1 MLLFKP
7 MTSSSIPTTASS
19 KLSTRL
25 VLFSVLATGIG
36 QSMTFTL
43 LAPLGREVGLGEVQI
58 GLIITCSSLV
68 FTLTSPVWGRTSDR
82 WGRKPVM
89 LLGLFGYAFGCILF
103 ATVFF
108 YGLKGLLSGITLYL
122 LVIGTRV
129 LMASLMSAAP
139 SAASAYIADTT
150 SLEQRVAGMGRLGA
164 ARTLGAILGPAMCG
178 LFAVIGLLT
187 PLYIAAG
194 ITLFSTILIAL
205 VLQEPPRTPR
215 RATTKPKLKL
225 LDKRYFPYILV
236 GFLTFFAFSMT
247 TQTIGFY
254 IQDRFVLDGRATAQA
269 IGMGMMVAAAMSF
282 FSQAFLASRMKINP
296 IRMMTLALP
305 VLMLGYG
312 ALLFAGS
319 IAALVAVLG
328 ILGLGLGMISP
339 GFTAGASLAVG
350 PEEQGAVS
358 GMVSACPSA
367 GFVLGPIVG
376 TSLYQVNHTLPYLCA
391 CLLMLP
397 LFLYVLRFGRLERR
411 KACVSSAGP

>member
-1 MLLFKP
+1 M
-7 MTSSSIPTTASS
+7 MTTTTPKASAPG
-19 KLSTRL
+19 LATRL

-58 GLIITCSSLV
+58 GLIITCSALT
-68 FTLTSPVWGRTSDR
+68 FTLTSPAWGRTSDR
-82 WGRKPVM
+82 WGRKPVL

-103 ATVFF
+103 ASVFF
-108 YGLKGLLSGITLYL
+108 YGLQGLLSGLTLYL
-122 LVIGTRV
+122 LVISSRV

-150 SLEQRVAGMGRLGA
+150 SEGQRVAGMGRLGA

-178 LFAVIGLLT
+178 LFAAIGLLT

-194 ITLFSTILIAL
+194 ITLFSSILIAV
-205 VLQEPPRTPR
+205 VLQEPPRTAPR
-215 RATTKPKLKL
+215 STIKLKL
-225 LDKRYFPYILV
+225 RWFDKRYFPYILV

-247 TQTIGFY
+247 TQTLGFY

-269 IGMGMMVAAAMSF
+269 LGMGMMFAATMSF
-282 FSQAFLASRMKINP
+282 FSQVYLASRVKMNP

-305 VLMLGYG
+305 VLMVGYG

-319 IAALVAVLG
+319 IVTLVAVLG
-328 ILGLGLGMISP
+328 VLGLGLGMVSP

-350 PEEQGAVS
+350 PGEQGAVG

-367 GFVLGPIVG
+367 GFVLGPIIG
-376 TSLYQVNHTLPYLCA
+376 TSLYQVNHALPYLCA
-391 CLLMLP
+391 CALMLP
-397 LFLYVLRFGRLERR
+397 LTVYAWRFGRIKRR
-411 KACVSSAGP
+411 EAL

>member
-1 MLLFKP
+1 M
-7 MTSSSIPTTASS
+7 
-19 KLSTRL
+19 
-25 VLFSVLATGIG
+25 
-36 QSMTFTL
+36 
-43 LAPLGREVGLGEVQI
+43 
-58 GLIITCSSLV
+58 
-68 FTLTSPVWGRTSDR
+68 
-82 WGRKPVM
+82 
-89 LLGLFGYAFGCILF
+89 
-103 ATVFF
+103 
-108 YGLKGLLSGITLYL
+108 TLYL
-122 LVIGTRV
+122 LVIATRV

-205 VLQEPPRTPR
+205 VLQEPPRTPSR
-215 RATTKPKLKL
+215 VTTKPKLKL

-254 IQDRFVLDGRATAQA
+254 IQDRFVLDGKATAQA

-350 PEEQGAVS
+350 AEEQGAVS

-376 TSLYQVNHTLPYLCA
+376 TSLYQVNHALPYLCA

-397 LFLYVLRFGRLERR
+397 LFIYVLRFGRLERR
-411 KACVSSAGP
+411 KAYVSSAVP

>member
-1 MLLFKP
+1 
-7 MTSSSIPTTASS
+7 MTSSSIPKTVSS

-103 ATVFF
+103 ASVFF
-108 YGLKGLLSGITLYL
+108 YGLKGLLSGMTLYL
-122 LVIGTRV
+122 LVIATRV

-205 VLQEPPRTPR
+205 VLQEPPRTPSR
-215 RATTKPKLKL
+215 ITTKPKLKL

-254 IQDRFVLDGRATAQA
+254 IQDRFVLDGKATAQA

-350 PEEQGAVS
+350 AEEQGAVS

-376 TSLYQVNHTLPYLCA
+376 TSLYQVNHALPYLCA

-397 LFLYVLRFGRLERR
+397 LFIYVLRFGRLERR
-411 KACVSSAGP
+411 KAYVSSAVP

>member
-1 MLLFKP
+1 VLLFKP

-367 GFVLGPIVG
+367 GFVLGPVVG

>member
-1 MLLFKP
+1 
-7 MTSSSIPTTASS
+7 MTSSSIPKTVSS

-103 ATVFF
+103 ASVFF
-108 YGLKGLLSGITLYL
+108 YGLKGLLSGMTLYL
-122 LVIGTRV
+122 LVIATRV

-205 VLQEPPRTPR
+205 VLQEPPRTPSR
-215 RATTKPKLKL
+215 VTTKPKLKL

-254 IQDRFVLDGRATAQA
+254 IQDRFVLDGKATAQA

-350 PEEQGAVS
+350 AEEQGAVS

-376 TSLYQVNHTLPYLCA
+376 TSLYQVNHALPYLCA

-397 LFLYVLRFGRLERR
+397 LFIYVLRFGRLERR
-411 KACVSSAGP
+411 KACVKSAGP

>member
-1 MLLFKP
+1 VLLSKP
-7 MTSSSIPTTASS
+7 MTSSTPPTTSAT

-25 VLFSVLATGIG
+25 ILFSVLATGIG

-43 LAPLGREVGLGEVQI
+43 MAPLGREVGLGEVQV
-58 GLIITCSSLV
+58 GLIITCSALA

-82 WGRKPVM
+82 WGRKPVL

-122 LVIGTRV
+122 LVISSRV

-150 SLEQRVAGMGRLGA
+150 SPEQRVAGMGRLGA
-164 ARTLGAILGPAMCG
+164 ARTMGAILGPASCG
-178 LFAVIGLLT
+178 LLAFIGLLT

-194 ITLFSTILIAL
+194 ITLFSTVLI
-205 VLQEPPRTPR
+205 VFVVHEPPQTGPR
-215 RATTKPKLKL
+215 STTKVKLKL
-225 LDKRYFPYILV
+225 LDKRYFPYILI

-247 TQTIGFY
+247 SQTIGFY
-254 IQDRFVLDGRATAQA
+254 IQDRFVLDGKATTQA
-269 IGMGMMVAAAMSF
+269 LGMGMMVAAAMSF
-282 FSQAFLASRMKINP
+282 FAQSVLAGWVKMNP
-296 IRMMTLALP
+296 VRLMTLALP
-305 VLMLGYG
+305 VLLTGYG
-312 ALLFAGS
+312 LLLFAS
-319 IAALVAVLG
+319 TITALVAVLG
-328 ILGLGLGMISP
+328 LLGLGLGMVSP

-358 GMVSACPSA
+358 GLISACPAA

-376 TSLYQVNHTLPYLCA
+376 TSLYQVNHSLPYLCA
-391 CLLMLP
+391 CILMIP
-397 LFLYVLRFGRLERR
+397 LTLYAWRFGRVER
-411 KACVSSAGP
+411 KQIHG

>member
-1 MLLFKP
+1 
-7 MTSSSIPTTASS
+7 
-19 KLSTRL
+19 
-25 VLFSVLATGIG
+25 
-36 QSMTFTL
+36 MTFTL

-103 ATVFF
+103 ASVFF
-108 YGLKGLLSGITLYL
+108 YGLKGLLSGMTLYL
-122 LVIGTRV
+122 LVIATRV

-205 VLQEPPRTPR
+205 VLQEPPRTPSR
-215 RATTKPKLKL
+215 ITTKPKLKL

-254 IQDRFVLDGRATAQA
+254 IQDRFVLDGKATAQA

-350 PEEQGAVS
+350 AEEQGAVS

-376 TSLYQVNHTLPYLCA
+376 TSLYQVNHALPYLCA

-397 LFLYVLRFGRLERR
+397 LFIYVLRFGRLERR
-411 KACVSSAGP
+411 KAYVSSAVP

>member
-1 MLLFKP
+1 
-7 MTSSSIPTTASS
+7 MTSSILSTISAS

-58 GLIITCSSLV
+58 GLIISCSALT
-68 FTLTSPVWGRTSDR
+68 FTLTSPIWGRTSDR

-103 ATVFF
+103 ASVFF
-108 YGLKGLLSGITLYL
+108 FGLKGLLTGTTLYL
-122 LVIGTRV
+122 LVISTRV

-150 SLEQRVAGMGRLGA
+150 SAGQRVAGMGRLGA

-178 LFAVIGLLT
+178 LFAVIGLLA
-187 PLYIAAG
+187 PLYISAG
-194 ITLFSTILIAL
+194 ITLCSTILIA
-205 VLQEPPRTPR
+205 VALQEPPRTAPPA
-215 RATTKPKLKL
+215 ATKLKL
-225 LDKRYFPYILV
+225 KLFDKRYFPYILI

-247 TQTIGFY
+247 SQTIGFY
-254 IQDRFVLDGRATAQA
+254 IQDRFALDGRATAQA
-269 IGMGMMVAAAMSF
+269 LGMGMMVAAATSF
-282 FSQAFLASRMKINP
+282 FSQAYLAVRLRINP
-296 IRMMTLALP
+296 VRMMTLGLP
-305 VLMLGYG
+305 VLMVGYG
-312 ALLFAGS
+312 LLLCAGS
-319 IAALVAVLG
+319 ITALVMVLG
-328 ILGLGLGMISP
+328 ILGLGLGLVSP

-350 PEEQGAVS
+350 PEEQGAVG

-376 TSLYQVNHTLPYLCA
+376 TSLYQISHILPYLCA

-397 LFLYVLRFGRLERR
+397 LAVYVWRFGRIEQKKTL
-411 KACVSSAGP
+411 